1 MNAPETS
8 LHAEL
13 PAEPPAAGET
23 SRALPG
29 SADALAIARAAR
41 LPDLPQVPTFTEAG
55 MPEYTASAWY
65 SVHAPAKTPADI
77 VARLNKEL
85 VRAVSLP
92 DIKDRLKDLGSDGV
106 GNSQEEFGR
115 FVADEHAKYGKLIK
129 TMGIKPE

>member
-1 MNAPETS
+1 M
-8 LHAEL
+8 
-13 PAEPPAAGET
+13 
-23 SRALPG
+23 
-29 SADALAIARAAR
+29 
-41 LPDLPQVPTFTEAG
+41 
-55 MPEYTASAWY
+55 
-65 SVHAPAKTPADI
+65 
-77 VARLNKEL
+77 ARLNKEL